1 MVDRLQEKMILP
13 ENYSIDLPYPNP
25 FNPMVNM
32 KFTIPVEDHVKI
44 IVYDLQGRIIDK
56 LIDNTMKPGFYKIEW
71 NAENFASGIYFM
83 HLSSGEFVSTQKITL
98 LK

>member
-1 MVDRLQEKMILP
+1 
-13 ENYSIDLPYPNP
+13 
-25 FNPMVNM
+25 MVNM

-71 NAENFASGIYFM
+71 NAENFASGIYFV
-83 HLSSGEFVSTQKITL
+83 HLTAAGGNITPVSQIQKLMLI
-98 LK
+98 K